1 MCECLFLLINN
12 NNLRVSYQ
20 YSLSIIVLNLLCSRT
35 FLYILELFFQKTC
48 CLYLGKYITIP
59 FSRMSSDTTTHHAVD
74 DSHPRRI
81 LSSSAVEHVGNAHY
95 LSTTHYNTTKYRIT
109 LCCAFLNVV
118 RRIALISPL
127 PPSEYIVQHAVNM
140 KDVSQRHRCE
150 NGSINRRR
158 PYKNCV

>member
-1 MCECLFLLINN
+1 
-12 NNLRVSYQ
+12 
-20 YSLSIIVLNLLCSRT
+20 
-35 FLYILELFFQKTC
+35 
-48 CLYLGKYITIP
+48 
-59 FSRMSSDTTTHHAVD
+59 MSSDTTTHHAVD

-81 LSSSAVEHVGNAHY
+81 LSSSAVEYVGNAHY

-140 KDVSQRHRCE
+140 KDVSQVSGIVVRMEALTDGDHTRIAFNAPKNHDTRSVSLTVK
-150 NGSINRRR
+150 NG
-158 PYKNCV
+158 VL